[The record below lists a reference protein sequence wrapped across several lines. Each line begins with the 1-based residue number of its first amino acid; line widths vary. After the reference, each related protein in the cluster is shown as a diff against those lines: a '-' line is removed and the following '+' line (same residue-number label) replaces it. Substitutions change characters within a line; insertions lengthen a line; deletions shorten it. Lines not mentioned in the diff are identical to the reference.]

1 MKGRSVSVKGLE
13 PSRQDTKKAVSV
25 RWTAYALLFLGL
37 SCGVP
42 FFIYRQVGAQ
52 SFSINQHLWSWPV
65 ISALVLLLTIYF
77 VSDAL
82 RLHFILKA
90 SGHNLA
96 AGNLGKLTF
105 INILFSNITP
115 MATGGGFAQVWF
127 LYRRGVS
134 IGTATAAT
142 TIRTFIA
149 MFLIFLPIPFLVA
162 GMPYFRD
169 GGMMTSVGWILASVA
184 IGYLACFLVLLFRL
198 RWLLRLFDLAA
209 KGLVW
214 LRLTSHERTR
224 RIKAKFLREAV
235 RFSRCLKIYVRGD
248 RIDVFLSVFF
258 TFIFLLSLFSFP
270 SVLFWGAGYQTN
282 YFTTTG
288 LLVVSTCIMYF
299 APSPG
304 GAGFAE
310 GVFGLF
316 FASLIHASEL
326 VGIILVWR
334 FLTIY
339 LGMLIGIPVTLHEL
353 TRWRIGNG

>member
-1 MKGRSVSVKGLE
+1 MKSNSGSVKGITI
-13 PSRQDTKKAVSV
+13 TKHLPKKSV
-25 RWTAYALLFLGL
+25 LIRWTAYVFLFLGL

-42 FFIYRQVGAQ
+42 FFIYRQAGAQ
-52 SFSINQHLWSWPV
+52 SFSFNQHLWSWPV
-65 ISALVLLLTIYF
+65 LLALVILLVIYF

-90 SGHNLA
+90 SGHSLA

-127 LYRRGVS
+127 LYRRGVP

-162 GMPYFRD
+162 GLPYFGD
-169 GGMMTSVGWILASVA
+169 NKMMTGVGWVLATVA
-184 IGYLACFLVLLFRL
+184 IGYLVCFLVMLFRL
-198 RWLLRLFDLAA
+198 RWLLRIFDLAA
-209 KGLVW
+209 MGLVW
-214 LRLTSHERTR
+214 LRLTNNEKMR

-235 RFSRCLKIYVRGD
+235 RFSHCLKIFARGG
-248 RIDVFLSVFF
+248 RMDVFLSVFF
-258 TFIFLLSLFSFP
+258 TFIFLISLFSFP

-282 YFTTTG
+282 YFTITG
-288 LLVVSTCIMYF
+288 LLAVSTCIMYF

-310 GVFGLF
+310 GVFGLL
-316 FASLIHASEL
+316 FASLVNSSEL
-326 VGIILVWR
+326 VGIIVLWR

-339 LGMLIGIPVTLHEL
+339 LGMLIGVPVTLHEMSRRR
-353 TRWRIGNG
+353 TGNV

>member
-1 MKGRSVSVKGLE
+1 MSAKGLE
-13 PSRQDTKKAVSV
+13 TSHQSSIRAGVV
-25 RWTAYALLFLGL
+25 RWTAYAFLFLGL

-52 SFSINQHLWSWPV
+52 SFSFNQHLWSWPV
-65 ISALVLLLTIYF
+65 LSALVFLLAIYF

-90 SGHNLA
+90 SGHSLA

-149 MFLIFLPIPFLVA
+149 MFLIFFPIPFLVA
-162 GMPYFRD
+162 GLPYFRD
-169 GGMMTSVGWILASVA
+169 GGTMTGVGWILASVA

-209 KGLVW
+209 MGLVW
-214 LRLTSHERTR
+214 LRLTNIEKMR
-224 RIKAKFLREAV
+224 RIKTKFLREAV
-235 RFSRCLKIYVRGD
+235 RFSHCLKIFARGG
-248 RIDVFLSVFF
+248 RMDVFLSVFF
-258 TFIFLLSLFSFP
+258 TFIFLLALFSFP

-288 LLVVSTCIMYF
+288 LLMVSTCIMYF

-316 FASLIHASEL
+316 FASLVNSSEL
-326 VGIILVWR
+326 VGLIVLWR

-339 LGMLIGIPVTLHEL
+339 LGMLIGVPVTLHEL
-353 TRWRIGNG
+353 ARRRLSNV